1 MAWPASYAVEPIL
14 DLPQSKL
21 KRCGIEP
28 DKISQVVRD
37 RIGMEAMQDNL
48 SIALQMS
55 LERAGENQKGQFHL
69 LVEATGDVDGTG

>member
-1 MAWPASYAVEPIL
+1 MKPIL

-21 KRCGIEP
+21 KHCGIEP

-37 RIGMEAMQDNL
+37 GIGMEGMQDDL

-55 LERAGENQKGQFHL
+55 FE
-69 LVEATGDVDGTG
+69 

>member
-37 RIGMEAMQDNL
+37 RIGMEGMQDNL

-55 LERAGENQKGQFHL
+55 LE
-69 LVEATGDVDGTG
+69 